1 MREVDVS
8 QQGYGQG
15 HDPNGYQNGPG
26 HGQQPSGYGQS
37 GYGQSGY
44 GQQSAYG
51 QEQTSEPSGYIGH
64 DPYAPQQQ
72 GYQQQPYGQ
81 PYPAP
86 GAYGPGYGMYAY
98 DAAHPPRP
106 SVGFGTAIRL
116 MFKNYANFYGRA
128 SRSEYW
134 WVQLALLVVYLV
146 FTAAVVAVV
155 TIGGNSGSGTEGPG
169 VVLMMVMFV
178 GMLAVFVPLLA
189 LQVRRLHDAGF
200 SGFMTLIGMVPYVG
214 WIAPL
219 VMCCM
224 DSKPEGVRYDN
235 PDGTQPA
242 VD

>member
-1 MREVDVS
+1 MS

-134 WVQLALLVVYLV
+134 WVQLALFLALIVVMV
-146 FTAAVVAVV
+146 IFVAIAVA
-155 TIGGNSGSGTEGPG
+155 TSSASGSSADG
-169 VVLMMVMFV
+169 VGGVMMLVMFAC
-178 GMLAVFVPLLA
+178 GLAVYVPLLA

-200 SGFMTLIGMVPYVG
+200 SGFFVLLGLVGYVG
-214 WIAPL
+214 GVVPL
-219 VMCCM
+219 VMSCM
-224 DSKPEGVRYDN
+224 ESRPEGVRYDN
-235 PDGTQPA
+235 PNGTQPA